1 MLRPPV
7 SRIPRIVRAPLLPVG
22 SLIPHIK
29 RAPLVAGTGIEP
41 VFSAYETE
49 EISLPPTRN
58 VFLKLKNL
66 QQKKPPKDFHPGG
79 FWPGKS
85 FTQIKTF

>member
-7 SRIPRIVRAPLLPVG
+7 SRIPRIV
-22 SLIPHIK
+22 

-66 QQKKPPKDFHPGG
+66 QQKSRQRTFTLAAFGPESLSL
-79 FWPGKS
+79 KS
-85 FTQIKTF
+85 KRNPFSNF